1 MDNHPEQSGP
11 TSLPTLF
18 FPVFTQVKLIQ
29 VPFILRIPTSRP
41 NSFLEMME
49 QTQLILYG
57 PNKYHLFQEVY
68 MTVLPIEH
76 SYRLFAAE

>member
-49 QTQLILYG
+49 QTHQ
-57 PNKYHLFQEVY
+57 
-68 MTVLPIEH
+68 
-76 SYRLFAAE
+76 